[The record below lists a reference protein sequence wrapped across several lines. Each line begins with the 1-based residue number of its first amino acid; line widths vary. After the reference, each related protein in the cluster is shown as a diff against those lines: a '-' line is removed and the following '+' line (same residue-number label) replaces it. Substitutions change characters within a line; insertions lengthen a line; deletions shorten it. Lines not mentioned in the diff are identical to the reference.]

1 MFSSGD
7 RYDLSSLL
15 SNQSLTG
22 ATGLLGTSGTSPL
35 STGQDTSGLFQLLLA
50 QMLVKLLDRLE
61 AQVPALTAGLFNSE
75 TAAFR
80 DRGFGPEHRGH
91 RARNKQHSDSLS
103 VWDLGVDDLDPERR
117 RIADRVLP
125 PPNQRQRPR
134 PALGPDRQPERGCG
148 RSLRGRSQRHERQMG
163 DLPQ

>member
-75 TAAFR
+75 TAASGLSTEAIAPATSSTAIR
-80 DRGFGPEHRGH
+80 SAYGISGSTTST
-91 RARNKQHSDSLS
+91 AR
-103 VWDLGVDDLDPERR
+103 
-117 RIADRVLP
+117 
-125 PPNQRQRPR
+125 
-134 PALGPDRQPERGCG
+134 
-148 RSLRGRSQRHERQMG
+148 
-163 DLPQ
+163 